1 MKFNFNSEL
10 SRDKGVLL
18 FVCVKNEPLQIDI
31 TGSLNIL
38 ENKINFKKIIIAEQ
52 NEATQEDLKFYAN
65 SFQNILINK
74 NILDIFE
81 TIENRDLVKSLNLFY
96 ILCNY
101 ISSAGASRPCLLNF
115 FLVYL
120 IY

>member
-1 MKFNFNSEL
+1 M
-10 SRDKGVLL
+10 
-18 FVCVKNEPLQIDI
+18 QIDI

-74 NILDIFE
+74 NIFDIFDYDK
-81 TIENRDLVKSLNLFY
+81 IKDF
-96 ILCNY
+96 ILE
-101 ISSAGASRPCLLNF
+101 
-115 FLVYL
+115 